1 MNHPFENYNTTEQ
14 LMEYKAPTQ
23 LRMEWI
29 ISNHLETC
37 QFVIHQ
43 LATVTNGMC
52 VEQLVMSTV
61 PFAEGR
67 RIGIA
72 SSSLMD
78 RT

>member
-1 MNHPFENYNTTEQ
+1 MNHPFENYSAAEQ
-14 LMEYKAPTQ
+14 SMEYKAPTQ

-29 ISNHLETC
+29 INNHLEAR
-37 QFVIHQ
+37 QFVIHR
-43 LATVTNGMC
+43 LASVTNEMC

-67 RIGIA
+67 LIGIA
-72 SSSLMD
+72 SSSSMV